1 LTCVI
6 LMETFSLKCWYLHMS
21 LHGDTA
27 KHRLHQHF
35 NCRGSLKSL
44 PNNNVI
50 CSVLPSGFPPK
61 NLYSFL
67 ISPVCKLQRSVYGV
81 WLVAFTATLYNKIF
95 PGYQPCQL
103 VKWRKN

>member
-1 LTCVI
+1 MFLRNVGIYNFTGQNLTCVI

-27 KHRLHQHF
+27 KHRLHQHL

-50 CSVLPSGFPPK
+50 IRSVLPSGFPPK

-67 ISPVCKLQRSVYGV
+67 ISPVCKLQRSVIRCMTCSFHGDIV
-81 WLVAFTATLYNKIF
+81 
-95 PGYQPCQL
+95 
-103 VKWRKN
+103 